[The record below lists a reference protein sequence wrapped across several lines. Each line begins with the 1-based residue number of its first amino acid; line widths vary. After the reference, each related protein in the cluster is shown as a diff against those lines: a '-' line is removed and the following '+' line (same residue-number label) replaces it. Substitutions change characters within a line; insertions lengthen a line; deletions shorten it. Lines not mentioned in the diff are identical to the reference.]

1 MIRHL
6 IGIACLSIGM
16 SGFAQPATPS
26 PETEPQAQ
34 LFSMQGYRIDRY
46 RSPTPAK
53 AVGAKTV
60 TTDEMQQLLRSEP
73 TLVVIDV
80 INLEYRANR
89 FLQTEPHQSLPTAT
103 WLPNTGQGEIDR
115 HWQDYFISNT
125 LRLTHHNRNH
135 PVVVLCKSD
144 CWLSWNAVKR
154 LSEAGFQNLY
164 WYKDG
169 VDSWANAG
177 LPMQPATP
185 VMPDFPSDPASDS

>member
-6 IGIACLSIGM
+6 VGIACLSVGL
-16 SGFAQPATPS
+16 SGFADSSPS
-26 PETEPQAQ
+26 PQSDPQAA
-34 LFSMQGYRIDRY
+34 LFSSDGYRIDRY

-53 AVGAKTV
+53 AMGAQTV
-60 TTDEMQQLLRSEP
+60 STDDMLALLQNEP

-80 INLEYRANR
+80 INLEYRADR
-89 FLQTEPHQSLPTAT
+89 FLLTEPHQSLPSAT
-103 WLPNTGQGEIDR
+103 WLPNTGRGNLDSHWNSYLID
-115 HWQDYFISNT
+115 NA

-144 CWLSWNAVKR
+144 CWLSWNATKR
-154 LSEAGFQNLY
+154 LSEAGFTKLY

-185 VMPDFPSDPASDS
+185 VAPEFPSDPVSES